1 MDEKINNHYIRVRKF
16 SVLEEVIPEI
26 PPEIPEEIPP
36 EIPEEPPEEPEEH
49 KHLLAELEELYILGI
64 LPICD
69 SSYIIN
75 NINTIINN

>member
-1 MDEKINNHYIRVRKF
+1 MEDYKK
-16 SVLEEVIPEI
+16 LKKEVSEI
-26 PPEIPEEIPP
+26 IS
-36 EIPEEPPEEPEEH
+36 EIPEEPPETPPEIPEGH
-49 KHLLAELEELYILGI
+49 KHLLVELEELYILGI